1 MSIGQG
7 AKPYLPEKYIDSVI
21 VLCVIPYGK
30 WHPVARSLSSIK
42 SYTGPILTFFSCC
55 NLGAID
61 L

>member
-30 WHPVARSLSSIK
+30 
-42 SYTGPILTFFSCC
+42 
-55 NLGAID
+55 
-61 L
+61 